1 MKSDYTQ
8 TIPPEWQAM
17 SKIFVALGDEHR
29 QRILLLFE
37 PGERLNVGQI
47 AEVSTL
53 ARSTVSHHL
62 KILHDSGVAGFRED
76 RQGGLVLDRPAG
88 AGNHLYQCPRLS
100 EGKLLMRAPCCGRCC
115 AAWPGCCSRRSP
127 VGRLISGTSAC
138 WLSPTTSPFSMACC
152 LACSCLSTRF
162 SSSIQPSPRTFS
174 SASCCRRSII
184 WPSIRPA
191 RWP

>member
-8 TIPPEWQAM
+8 TIPSAWQAM

-62 KILHDSGVAGFRED
+62 KILHESGVLASEKIGKEVWFWINRDALNETF
-76 RQGGLVLDRPAG
+76 GNVLDYVRD
-88 AGNHLYQCPRLS
+88 H
-100 EGKLLMRAPCCGRCC
+100 
-115 AAWPGCCSRRSP
+115 
-127 VGRLISGTSAC
+127 T
-138 WLSPTTSPFSMACC
+138 
-152 LACSCLSTRF
+152 
-162 SSSIQPSPRTFS
+162 
-174 SASCCRRSII
+174 
-184 WPSIRPA
+184 
-191 RWP
+191 